1 MNHDVFQM
9 IKKYAKQLSQM
20 DTWCAGRGKIL
31 VRLDGNLYTTRD
43 GSDFA
48 DLQQADVEAADIAA
62 VKAAEAAEAANFT
75 AAEAVDAEVSRE
87 ERQNYP
93 VELSFLKESETD
105 LALVLSGTRYCSE
118 IAEQQKSLPA
128 SLDDMAQIVGAAAE
142 VTAYDLCQIRSALA
156 EAAACLAAGKY
167 TITIGRSLFEAV
179 TALEVLEKQA
189 EVHLKAGVLGGS
201 VPVSSE
207 EAKIMRR
214 NYLQNYSRA
223 EHAVKSREGRGSDG
237 Q

>member
-31 VRLDGNLYTTRD
+31 VRLDGNLYVTRD

-48 DLQQADVEAADIAA
+48 DLQQADVEAAEIAA
-62 VKAAEAAEAANFT
+62 VKAAEAADT
-75 AAEAVDAEVSRE
+75 EVSWE
-87 ERQNYP
+87 AWQNYP

-167 TITIGRSLFEAV
+167 TITIGRSLFEAA

-207 EAKIMRR
+207 EAQIMRR
-214 NYLQNYSRA
+214 NYLQNYSKA

>member
-1 MNHDVFQM
+1 MNHDGFQM

-31 VRLDGNLYTTRD
+31 VRLDGNLYVTKD

-48 DLQQADVEAADIAA
+48 DLQQADVEAAEIAA
-62 VKAAEAAEAANFT
+62 VKAAEAEDT
-75 AAEAVDAEVSRE
+75 EVSWE
-87 ERQNYP
+87 AWQNYP

-207 EAKIMRR
+207 EAQIMRR
-214 NYLQNYSRA
+214 NYLQHYSRA
-223 EHAVKSREGRGSDG
+223 EHAVKSREGRGSNG

>member
-1 MNHDVFQM
+1 MNRDVFQM

-31 VRLDGNLYTTRD
+31 VRLDGNLYATRD
-43 GSDFA
+43 GSDFS
-48 DLQQADVEAADIAA
+48 DLQQTDVA
-62 VKAAEAAEAANFT
+62 
-75 AAEAVDAEVSRE
+75 AVDAAAGSK
-87 ERQNYP
+87 ERQSYP
-93 VELSFLKESETD
+93 VEISFLEESDTD

-118 IAEQQKSLPA
+118 IAAQQKSLPA

-142 VTAYDLCQIRSALA
+142 VTAYDLCQIRTALQ
-156 EAAACLAAGKY
+156 ESAACLAAGKY
-167 TITIGRSLFEAV
+167 TITIGRSLFEAA

-207 EAKIMRR
+207 EAQIMRR
-214 NYLQNYSRA
+214 NYLQNYSKA